1 MKNKDVVT
9 LGSIAKKIYQYEN
22 TKQEYV
28 DFRSEITK
36 RYREFM
42 KLLNLDIEAYKNKE
56 KNEYEIPNL

>member
-36 RYREFM
+36 RYRELM
-42 KLLNLDIEAYKNKE
+42 KLLNLDI
-56 KNEYEIPNL
+56 

>member
-56 KNEYEIPNL
+56 KNV